1 MEYRVSVSESS
12 CFLLSAICT
21 IVRIPNIILWSL
33 VVRSS
38 SISLVS
44 FLCSSMS

>member
-21 IVRIPNIILWSL
+21 IVRMPNIIL
-33 VVRSS
+33 
-38 SISLVS
+38 
-44 FLCSSMS
+44 